1 MDTPLVDTDGIL
13 VSRRI
18 FSDEDIYRREL
29 HNVFRKSWLF
39 LATADMIPNP
49 GDYVTTYMGD
59 DAVIVV
65 RGKSGKV
72 HAFINSCPHRGNR
85 VCMFDSGNAPSFTC
99 SYHGWSFNTEGA
111 LIGLPFSEEA
121 YYGELDRETL
131 GLFEVPSV
139 EEFCGLIFGSWE
151 AEPLALRAYLGD
163 LAFYL
168 EKLFL
173 AQSFGGV
180 EVAKGVQRYR
190 MRGNWKLIADNFAGD
205 HYHTHSTHASG
216 IKLGI
221 AGVHQSPGNAHGYFE
236 IGLQPFHGL
245 GGVYTDDVQ
254 YNMDLRQA
262 AAYGPET
269 EAWVRRRF
277 ERLEAGL
284 ENIAAKPYGF
294 GHSTCFPNV
303 SFLWGG
309 SAFAPRGIY
318 LWIPRGPLV
327 TEVWQWCLVERDAP
341 RAIKE
346 LIVKRFTRV
355 QSAAGVFAADD
366 TENFERM
373 IDNTHTNHT
382 RDLTFHYGMAAGYD
396 GRWPNSETWNTQGLP
411 GSVGPRFT
419 EMNQRMFYR
428 RWHQLMQAPTQP

>member
-1 MDTPLVDTDGIL
+1 MERPMVADDGIL

-39 LATADMIPNP
+39 LATADQIPKS
-49 GDYVTTYMGD
+49 GDYVTTYMGE

-65 RGKSGKV
+65 RDKAGKV

-85 VCMFDSGNAPSFTC
+85 VCMFDSGNAAAFTC

-111 LIGLPFSEEA
+111 LIGLPFAEEA
-121 YYGELDRETL
+121 YHNELDRKSL
-131 GLFEVPSV
+131 GLAELPSV
-139 EEFCGLIFGSWE
+139 QEFCGLIFGSWE
-151 AEPLALRAYLGD
+151 AEPVSLLDYLGD
-163 LAFYL
+163 FAFYL
-168 EKLFL
+168 GKLYL
-173 AQSFGGV
+173 AQGYGGL
-180 EVAKGVQRYR
+180 EAAKGAQRYR

-216 IKLGI
+216 MKLGL
-221 AGVHQSPGNAHGYFE
+221 AAVHQTAGNASGYFE

-245 GGVYTDDVQ
+245 GGVYTDGVQ
-254 YNMDLRQA
+254 YENDLRQA
-262 AAYGPET
+262 ASHGPEV
-269 EAWVRRRF
+269 EAWVRRRYA
-277 ERLEAGL
+277 RLQESLGDL
-284 ENIAAKPYGF
+284 PAKPYGF
-294 GHSTCFPNV
+294 GHATCFPNV

-318 LWIPRGPLV
+318 LWLPKGPLV

-341 RAIKE
+341 QAIKE
-346 LIVKRFTRV
+346 LNVRRFSRI
-355 QSAAGVFAADD
+355 QAAAGVFAADD

-373 IDNTHTNHT
+373 IDNTNTDGT
-382 RDLTFHYGMAAGYD
+382 KDLTFHYGMAAGHD
-396 GRWPNSETWNTQGLP
+396 GRWPKSETWNTEGLP

-428 RWHQLMQAPTQP
+428 HWQQLMQAPA